1 MTKIIDFALSRA
13 KTTLMIALLIL
24 IAGSYA
30 RQEIPIAASPNIQLP
45 FVSVSVFL
53 DGASP
58 SDGSRLVAKPLEN
71 RLKNVSGV
79 KNISAASSLSF
90 VRLFM
95 EFEVGYDIDKAL
107 VDTKQAVEE
116 VKFNL
121 PQEAEDPQIRE
132 YSNANFPVMSLS
144 VIGTSSLRQKV
155 FFAKELKDRIE
166 KIEEVLETEVIG
178 SPDEV
183 LEGIINKSKMEAY
196 GVTLTDLYYSVA
208 NNNVI
213 IPGGKQDTGLGS
225 FMIEV
230 PSVIENAED
239 VYSIPIKVTK
249 DAVVTLSDVASIRRT
264 FKDFNSYARVNGA
277 DAVAM
282 EVMLKE
288 GANAIDAANKIE
300 IELEEFNKILPKN
313 LTVVKTN
320 DDTVWANM
328 MVSELNGN
336 IISAVVLIMI
346 LVVASMGFR
355 VSMLVGLSIPFCF
368 LMTYLT
374 LYLLGYEVNFLVM
387 MGLLL
392 GMGMLIDGSI
402 VVTEYAD
409 RKISEGLSRL
419 EGYRLASKRMFTPVL
434 ASVGTTIAAF
444 IPLIFWPGYTGQFM
458 RYLPIT
464 VSIVLASSLFYSL
477 VLIPVLGSYFGQSS
491 SSLKLGKDSDKTG
504 EPLFDKLS
512 EYYGKL
518 TKIFVKNPG
527 ETIILTL
534 AVLFTIVT
542 TYSFYGKGTV
552 YFAIVDPV
560 KAELTI
566 RGRGNFSALESKKI
580 IETVEERLLQ
590 IDELESV
597 FLRSGSPWWESG
609 GDKIG
614 SGYVEVV
621 PPSERDIS
629 GLEIMQLVTEVTQ
642 DIPGIIVEAV
652 ADLGGPSFDSPIELN
667 ISGDIEAD
675 VIAASLIAEEFMRN
689 EVKGLTGIFSS
700 QPYPGVEWNVEVDKQ
715 KAAQLGVNVG
725 DVGALVQMLTS
736 GFKVGE
742 FRPDD
747 SKDEVEIRV
756 RFPAEDRTITGI
768 NNLNV
773 TTRNG
778 LVPVSSFIQLSPK
791 ENRATV
797 NRRNAQYVQEI
808 GASTIDESAVAA
820 KVAEMQ
826 KWIDAQN
833 FSKQGVVMEFTGM
846 QEETEEVNQFMVMA
860 GITAIFIMLILLLT
874 QFNSFYQS
882 LLILSAVFM
891 SFVGVLLGLL
901 ISNRPFSSTM
911 TGISIVTLAGI
922 VVNNNI
928 VLIDTFN
935 RLKFESP
942 EKDRFELVRETCQ
955 QRLRPILLTS
965 ATTIFGLL
973 PLAMGLSLD
982 LLGRDLSIGT
992 RVVDWWQNLAL
1003 SIVFGLGFS
1012 TFLTLIFTPA
1022 ALALPYKIQENY
1034 KERFS
1039 EKVKV

>member
-1 MTKIIDFALSRA
+1 MTGIVDFALSKA
-13 KTTLMIALLIL
+13 KTTLMIAVLIV

-45 FVSVSVFL
+45 FVSVAVFL

-71 RLKNVSGV
+71 RLRTVPGV
-79 KNISAASSLSF
+79 KTIRATSSLSNIRIF
-90 VRLFM
+90 L
-95 EFEVGYDIDKAL
+95 EFEVGYDIDKAI

-121 PQEAEDPQIRE
+121 PQEAEDPQINE
-132 YSNANFPVMSLS
+132 YSNANFPVMNLS
-144 VIGTSSLRQKV
+144 VIGASSLRQKV
-155 FFAKELKDRIE
+155 FYARELKDRLE

-196 GVTLTDLYYSVA
+196 GVTLTDLYYSVS

-230 PSVIENAED
+230 PSVIETAED

-249 DAVVTLSDVASIRRT
+249 DAVVTLSDIASIRRT
-264 FKDFNSYARVNGA
+264 FKDFNSYARVNGE
-277 DAVAM
+277 DAVAI
-282 EVMLKE
+282 EVMLRE
-288 GANAIDAANKIE
+288 GANAIDAANKIA
-300 IELEEFNKILPKN
+300 IELDEFRKILPEN
-313 LTVVKTN
+313 LTIVKTN

-374 LYLLGYEVNFLVM
+374 LFLLGYEVNFLVM

-419 EGYRLASKRMFTPVL
+419 EAYRLASKRMFTPVL
-434 ASVGTTIAAF
+434 ASTGTTIAAF
-444 IPLIFWPGYTGQFM
+444 IPLIFWPGFTGQFM

-477 VLIPVLGSYFGQSS
+477 VLIPVLGSYFGQNSS
-491 SSLKLGKDSDKTG
+491 TLKLGKDSDKTG
-504 EPLFDKLS
+504 EPLFDKLA

-518 TKIFVKNPG
+518 TKIFVRNPG
-527 ETIILTL
+527 ETIILIL
-534 AVLFTIVT
+534 AILFTIVT
-542 TYSFYGKGTV
+542 TYTFYGKGTV

-560 KAELTI
+560 KAEITV

-580 IETVEERLLQ
+580 IEEVEERLLQ

-597 FLRSGSPWWESG
+597 FLRSGSPWWERG

-621 PPSERDIS
+621 EPSERDIS
-629 GLEIMQLVTEVTQ
+629 GLEIMQLVTKVTQ
-642 DIPGIIVEAV
+642 GIPGIIVEAE

-667 ISGDIEAD
+667 ITGDIETE
-675 VIAASLIAEEFMRN
+675 VVAAALLAEEYMRN
-689 EVKGLTGIFSS
+689 EVKGLKNIFSS
-700 QPYPGVEWNVEVDKQ
+700 QPYPSVEWNVQVDKQ
-715 KAAQLGVNVG
+715 KAAQLGVKVG

-756 RFPAEDRTITGI
+756 RFPSEDRTITGI
-768 NNLNV
+768 NTLNV
-773 TTRNG
+773 TTSNG
-778 LVPVSSFIQLSPK
+778 LVPVSSFITLTPQ
-791 ENRATV
+791 ENRSTV
-797 NRRNAQYVQEI
+797 NRRNGQYVQEL
-808 GASTIDESAVAA
+808 AAATIDESAVAE

-826 KWIDAQN
+826 QWIEAQN
-833 FSKQGVVMEFTGM
+833 FSKQGITMSFTGM
-846 QEETEEVNQFMVMA
+846 QEETEEVNEFMVLA
-860 GITAIFIMLILLLT
+860 GVTALFIMLILLLT

-942 EKDRFELVRETCQ
+942 ETNRLELIRATCQ

-982 LLGRDLSIGT
+982 LIGRELSIGT

-1012 TFLTLIFTPA
+1012 TLLTLIFTPA
-1022 ALALPYKIQENY
+1022 ALAFPYKIREKYN
-1034 KERFS
+1034 ERFA
-1039 EKVKV
+1039 EKVEV

>member
-79 KNISAASSLSF
+79 KNISATSSLSF
-90 VRLFM
+90 VRIFM

-155 FFAKELKDRIE
+155 FFARELKDRIE

-778 LVPVSSFIQLSPK
+778 LVPVSSFIKLSPK

-982 LLGRDLSIGT
+982 LVGRDLSIGT

-1022 ALALPYKIQENY
+1022 ALALPYKIQEKY

>member
-1 MTKIIDFALSRA
+1 MTGIVDFALSKA
-13 KTTLMIALLIL
+13 KTTLMIAVLIVV
-24 IAGSYA
+24 AGSYA

-45 FVSVSVFL
+45 FVSVAVFL

-71 RLKNVSGV
+71 RLRTVPGV
-79 KNISAASSLSF
+79 KTIRATSSLSNIRIF
-90 VRLFM
+90 L
-95 EFEVGYDIDKAL
+95 EFEVGYDIDKAI

-121 PQEAEDPQIRE
+121 PQEAEDPQINE
-132 YSNANFPVMSLS
+132 YSNANFPVMNLS
-144 VIGTSSLRQKV
+144 VIGASSLRQKV
-155 FFAKELKDRIE
+155 FYARELKDRLE

-196 GVTLTDLYYSVA
+196 GVTLTDLYYSVS

-230 PSVIENAED
+230 PSVIETAED

-249 DAVVTLSDVASIRRT
+249 DAVVTLSDIASIRRT
-264 FKDFNSYARVNGA
+264 FKDFNSYARVNGE
-277 DAVAM
+277 DAVAI
-282 EVMLKE
+282 EVMLRE
-288 GANAIDAANKIE
+288 GANAIDAANKIA
-300 IELEEFNKILPKN
+300 IELDEFRKILPEN
-313 LTVVKTN
+313 LTIVKTN

-374 LYLLGYEVNFLVM
+374 LFLLGYEVNFLVM

-419 EGYRLASKRMFTPVL
+419 EAYRLASKRMFTPVL
-434 ASVGTTIAAF
+434 ASTGTTIAAF
-444 IPLIFWPGYTGQFM
+444 IPLIFWPGFTGQFM

-477 VLIPVLGSYFGQSS
+477 VLIPVLGSYFGQNSS
-491 SSLKLGKDSDKTG
+491 TLKLGKDSDKTG
-504 EPLFDKLS
+504 EPLFDKLA

-518 TKIFVKNPG
+518 TKIFVRNPG
-527 ETIILTL
+527 ETIILIL
-534 AVLFTIVT
+534 AILFTIVT
-542 TYSFYGKGTV
+542 TYTFYGKGTV

-560 KAELTI
+560 KAEITV

-580 IETVEERLLQ
+580 IEEVEERLLQ

-597 FLRSGSPWWESG
+597 FLRSGSPWWERG

-621 PPSERDIS
+621 EPSERDIS
-629 GLEIMQLVTEVTQ
+629 GLEIMQLVTKVTQ
-642 DIPGIIVEAV
+642 GIPGIIVEAE

-667 ISGDIEAD
+667 ITGDIETE
-675 VIAASLIAEEFMRN
+675 VVSAALLAEEYMRN
-689 EVKGLTGIFSS
+689 EVKGLKNIFSS
-700 QPYPGVEWNVEVDKQ
+700 QPYPSVEWNVQVDKQ
-715 KAAQLGVNVG
+715 KAAQLGVKVG

-756 RFPAEDRTITGI
+756 RFPSEDRTITGI
-768 NNLNV
+768 NTLNV
-773 TTRNG
+773 TTSNG
-778 LVPVSSFIQLSPK
+778 LVPVSSFITLTPQ

-797 NRRNAQYVQEI
+797 NRRNGQYVQEL
-808 GASTIDESAVAA
+808 AAATIDESAVAE

-826 KWIDAQN
+826 QWIEAQN
-833 FSKQGVVMEFTGM
+833 FSKQGITMSFTGM
-846 QEETEEVNQFMVMA
+846 QEETEEVNEFMVLA
-860 GITAIFIMLILLLT
+860 GITALFIMLILLLT

-942 EKDRFELVRETCQ
+942 ETNRLELIRATCQ

-982 LLGRDLSIGT
+982 LIGRELSIGT

-1012 TFLTLIFTPA
+1012 TLLTLIFTPA
-1022 ALALPYKIQENY
+1022 ALAFPYKIREKYN
-1034 KERFS
+1034 ERFA
-1039 EKVKV
+1039 EKVEV

>member
-79 KNISAASSLSF
+79 KNISATSSLSF
-90 VRLFM
+90 VRIFM

-155 FFAKELKDRIE
+155 FFARELKDRIE

-778 LVPVSSFIQLSPK
+778 LVPVSSFIKLSPK

-1022 ALALPYKIQENY
+1022 ALALPYKIQEKY

>member
-90 VRLFM
+90 VRIFM

-155 FFAKELKDRIE
+155 FFARELKDRIE

-778 LVPVSSFIQLSPK
+778 LVPVSSFIKLSPK

-982 LLGRDLSIGT
+982 LVGRDLSIGT

-1022 ALALPYKIQENY
+1022 ALALPYKIQEKY